1 MAIAHF
7 GFNWFLNIH
16 FTEVTLTGAKGTML
30 LIQNYSSSSLYQQ
43 FITGFYT
50 FCVLFSVVQIKYCQL
65 ATLPGNKTCHLGE
78 WSMRWEAAPGA
89 ARTPPI
95 QSASPTQDWDWVP
108 RPMQPPISWT
118 LLHKNLKVSTAFSHL
133 WKWQFHCHLLKIAF
147 WKTASRMM
155 EHPQHDLICWKGLS
169 GSSMDAT
176 LIY

>member
-1 MAIAHF
+1 MGENAYLLAFLGALGWPYECIAHF

-50 FCVLFSVVQIKYCQL
+50 FCVLFSVVQIKHCQL
-65 ATLPGNKTCHLGE
+65 ATLSGNKTCHLGE

-95 QSASPTQDWDWVP
+95 QSASPTQAT
-108 RPMQPPISWT
+108 S
-118 LLHKNLKVSTAFSHL
+118 
-133 WKWQFHCHLLKIAF
+133 
-147 WKTASRMM
+147 
-155 EHPQHDLICWKGLS
+155 GLRL
-169 GSSMDAT
+169 GSQTHAT
-176 LIY
+176 SY